1 MPYTQEE
8 LNNLPFYQK
17 LIDADENAYLKRRD
31 DMIEETQVSGSL
43 WANETLLNRDQNDGT
58 ILLFE
63 NPFQNRLP
71 EDDTTRIVHQLSS
84 KKLKTEQSYGILDDI
99 IDRKFEEL

>member
-17 LIDADENAYLKRRD
+17 LIDADENQYLLRRD
-31 DMIEETQVSGSL
+31 DIIRETQVSGSL
-43 WANETLLNRDQNDGT
+43 WANEVLLNRDQNDGT

-63 NPFQNRLP
+63 NPFTNRLP
-71 EDDTTRIVHQLSS
+71 EDETTRIAHQLSV
-84 KKLKTEQSYGILDDI
+84 KKLKTEENFGILNDV
-99 IDRKFEEL
+99 IDRQIEEL